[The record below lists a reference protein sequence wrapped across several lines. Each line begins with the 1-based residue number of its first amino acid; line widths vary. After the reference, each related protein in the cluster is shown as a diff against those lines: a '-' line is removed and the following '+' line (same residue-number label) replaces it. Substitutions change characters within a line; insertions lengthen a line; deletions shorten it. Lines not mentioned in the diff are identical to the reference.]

1 MDIPFEVIALNEA
14 RPAVRALDQRRL
26 PDQEVV
32 LELVTSEEVAR
43 AIEDLVVRGAPLV
56 GITAAYGVA
65 LAALRREPVEAVLAR
80 MRKTRPTAVNL
91 FWALDRME
99 RAYREGRDLVA
110 EARAVHEDERER
122 TLAIARNGADLF
134 SCPVRI
140 LTICNTGILA
150 TGGVGTALGVV
161 YELHARGLLE
171 RVIALET
178 RPVLQGARLTVY
190 ELSRMGVPYTL
201 IVDSQAAAL
210 MARGEV
216 DAVIVGA
223 DRIAAN
229 GDTANKIGTLMLAV
243 LARYFDV
250 PFYVA
255 APLSTFDRN
264 LPDGSR
270 IPIERRSPEE
280 VRSVRTCRITL
291 GNAPVLNEAF
301 DVTPAKLIRGWIT
314 ERGVLEE
321 VSHGT
326 LGVY

>member
-1 MDIPFEVIALNEA
+1 MGIPFEVIGLDTA

-26 PDQEVV
+26 PDEEVI
-32 LELVTSEEVAR
+32 LELSTPEEVAR
-43 AIEDLVVRGAPLV
+43 AIEELVVRGAPLV

-65 LAALRREPVEAVLAR
+65 LAALRGEPVEVALAR
-80 MRKTRPTAVNL
+80 MGRTRPTAVNL
-91 FWALDRME
+91 FWALERME
-99 RAYREGRDLVA
+99 RAFREGKDLVA

-134 SCPVRI
+134 SRPVRI
-140 LTICNTGILA
+140 LTLCNTGILA

-161 YELHARGLLE
+161 YELHARGLLD
-171 RVIALET
+171 RVVVLET

-190 ELSRMGVPYTL
+190 ELARMGVPYTL

-210 MARGEV
+210 MARQEV

-243 LARYFDV
+243 LAHHFSI

-255 APLSTFDRN
+255 APLSSFDRK

-270 IPIERRSPEE
+270 IPIERRNPEE
-280 VRSVRTCRITL
+280 VRKIRTCRITL
-291 GNAPVLNEAF
+291 DEAPVLNEAF

-314 ERGVLEE
+314 EQGVLEE

>member
-1 MDIPFEVIALNEA
+1 MDIPFDVIALDET

-26 PDQEVV
+26 PDEEVI
-32 LELVTSEEVAR
+32 LEFRTSEAVAR

-65 LAALRREPVEAVLAR
+65 LAGLRGESVETALER
-80 MRKTRPTAVNL
+80 MKKTRPTAVNL
-91 FWALDRME
+91 FWALDRMD
-99 RAYREGRDLVA
+99 RAFREGGDLVA
-110 EARAVHEDERER
+110 EARAIHEDEHRR
-122 TLAIARNGADLF
+122 TRAIARNGADLF
-134 SCPVRI
+134 SRPVRI

-150 TGGVGTALGVV
+150 TGGMGTALGVV

-171 RVIALET
+171 RTFVLET

-190 ELSRMGVPYTL
+190 ELARMEVPYTL
-201 IVDSQAAAL
+201 MVDSQAAAF

-243 LARYFDV
+243 LAHHYGV
-250 PFYVA
+250 PFFVA
-255 APLSTFDRN
+255 APLSTFDRT

-270 IPIERRSPEE
+270 IPIEQRRPEE
-280 VRSVRTCRITL
+280 VRRVRTCRITL
-291 GNAPVLNEAF
+291 DDAPVVNEAF
-301 DVTPAKLIRGWIT
+301 DVTPAELIRGWIT

-321 VSHGT
+321 VSHDS

>member
-1 MDIPFEVIALNEA
+1 MDIPFQVIALDET

-26 PDQEVV
+26 PDEEVV
-32 LELVTSEEVAR
+32 LDLATPEEVAR

-65 LAALRREPVEAVLAR
+65 LAALRGEPVETVLAR

-134 SCPVRI
+134 SRPVRI

-255 APLSTFDRN
+255 APLSTFDRT

-270 IPIERRSPEE
+270 IPIEQRSPEE

-291 GNAPVLNEAF
+291 DNAPVLNEAF